1 MSTRDDLGG
10 LVLCPPGIDAVRL
23 KTHATVSSV
32 LVHPELRVNT
42 AESRAGLSD
51 TVTREQ
57 WISQQGLLGAFITA
71 TFMGNIPL
79 MRHSLK
85 DLIIEPQR
93 AGSVP
98 CFAAVKQA
106 ALDAGAIGCSL
117 SGSGPSIFALIENE
131 RADKLAAAMVEA
143 CTAQGFEC
151 QSWISPLS
159 SPGAFLED

>member
-1 MSTRDDLGG
+1 M
-10 LVLCPPGIDAVRL
+10 LCPPGIDAVRL
-23 KTHATVSSV
+23 ETPATVSSV
-32 LVHPELRVNT
+32 LIHPELRVNT

-51 TVTREQ
+51 TITREQ
-57 WISQQGLLGAFITA
+57 WISQQGLLAAFVTA
-71 TFMGNIPL
+71 TFMHNIPL

-93 AGSVP
+93 ASSVS

-131 RADKLAAAMVEA
+131 RADSLAAAMVEA
-143 CTAQGFEC
+143 CNASGIEC
-151 QSWISPLS
+151 QSWTSPLS
-159 SPGAFLED
+159 SPGAVLED